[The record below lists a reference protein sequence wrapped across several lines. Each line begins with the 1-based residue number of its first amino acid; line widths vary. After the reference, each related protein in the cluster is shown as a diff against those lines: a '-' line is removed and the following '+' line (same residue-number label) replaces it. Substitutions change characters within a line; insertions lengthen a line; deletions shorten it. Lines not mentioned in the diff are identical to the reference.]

1 MKTFTISFFVF
12 HFSFFIFQ
20 VCEGQI
26 IHVPADNPSIQQG
39 IAAAN
44 PGDTVLVADGLYYEN
59 INFLGKKPLMVAS
72 HFIIDG
78 DTNHINNTI
87 INGSQ
92 PDDPN
97 FGAVVTFNSGEDTTS
112 VLCGFTIT
120 GGTGNI
126 EASINYRMGGGV
138 QIVYSGGKLLSN
150 HIQDNTLNYD
160 HGVFGGGV
168 TAGGPGVE
176 IPWVVLRYNRISN
189 NAAVS
194 NGYEGTGGGVTIYYN
209 AVLEEN
215 VITDNIVNAPYKCS
229 GGGVEIGGAFDTIE
243 LKVRNNIIRNNK
255 AISTGDLSVYSITGG
270 LCLAWR
276 LTGIVSGNDI
286 SFNLVESADL
296 TWGQGSG
303 VLVQEAITD
312 EFVFENNF
320 ITNNLYHGQWCL
332 GGGMLLYNT
341 GGKFQNN
348 IIRDNQ
354 STSGAG
360 IAIQDCNEAFPVLIN
375 NTITGNVAMNQGG
388 GLYLDNAT
396 AVVINTIIWGNTAPY
411 DPSIYAGENV
421 VEVLYSDVEGDD
433 YWPGEGNEN
442 VDPGFGDDGYHLSN
456 TSLLWNEGIAATVIN
471 GITYECPEYDIDG
484 EPRPWEYT
492 DPDIGA
498 DETPSGLVP
507 VEESAVGG
515 QRSAVECYPNP
526 TSGIVNFQFTV
537 YNLQSIILK
546 VYNAQ
551 GQEVATVLDGTWS
564 GDQVAGWPG
573 GQVVRWNATSLPAGV
588 YYYRL
593 STVNCQLPTASGK
606 IVKY

>member
-1 MKTFTISFFVF
+1 MKKFFTIVLTLHASLFTL
-12 HFSFFIFQ
+12 HSS
-20 VCEGQI
+20 EAQI
-26 IHVPADNPSIQQG
+26 IHVPDDYLTIQEGITAAD
-39 IAAAN
+39 

-72 HFIIDG
+72 HFMIDG

-97 FGAVVTFNSGEDTTS
+97 FGSVVTFNSGEDTTS

-120 GGTGNI
+120 GGSGNI
-126 EASINYRMGGGV
+126 ESSINYKMGGGV
-138 QIVYSGGKLLSN
+138 QIVYSGGKLLNN
-150 HIQDNTLNYD
+150 HILGNSINYD

-168 TAGGPGVE
+168 TAGGPIGE

-189 NAAVS
+189 NTAVS
-194 NGYEGTGGGVTIYYN
+194 FSHEATGGGVTIYYN
-209 AVLEEN
+209 VILE
-215 VITDNIVNAPYKCS
+215 DNEINNNTANAPYKCS
-229 GGGVEIGGAFDTIE
+229 GGGVEIGGAFDVIE
-243 LKVRNNIIRNNK
+243 LKVRNNIIKNNK

-286 SFNLVESADL
+286 SYNLVESADL

-320 ITNNLYHGQWCL
+320 VTNNTYHGQWCL

-360 IAIQDCNEAFPVLIN
+360 IAIQDCTDEFPVLIN
-375 NTITGNVAMNQGG
+375 NTVTGNVALNQGG
-388 GLYLDNAT
+388 GLLLDNAN
-396 AVVINTIIWGNTAPY
+396 AHVINTIIWGNSAPNAA
-411 DPSIYAGENV
+411 SIYQGTGSL
-421 VEVLYSDVEGDD
+421 EVRYSDVEGDD
-433 YWPGEGNEN
+433 YWPGDGNEN
-442 VDPGFGDDGYHLSN
+442 VDPGFGGDGYHLGDESM
-456 TSLLWNEGIAATVIN
+456 LWNEGIAAIVIN

-484 EPRPWEYT
+484 EPRLLDGQ

-498 DETPSGLVP
+498 DELFPTS
-507 VEESAVGG
+507 VEEPSVGG
-515 QRSAVECYPNP
+515 RQLSVTCYPNP
-526 TSGIVNFQFTV
+526 TIGIVDFRFSMVDGRWSMVNGQWVTMK
-537 YNLQSIILK
+537 I
-546 VYNAQ
+546 YNAR
-551 GQEVATVLDGTWS
+551 GQEVATVLDGP
-564 GDQVAGWPG
+564 WPG
-573 GQVVRWNATSLPAGV
+573 GQVVRWDATGLPAGV
-588 YYYRL
+588 YFYRTSNFDNQQ
-593 STVNCQLPTASGK
+593 STMGK
-606 IVKY
+606 IVKF